1 MYAPNLAGQPTL
13 AIAQATMPECRSDV
27 QALFAEYLRWGNMM
41 LDQEYGIRLDVEAM
55 LKDDM
60 TAVGKFEP
68 PAGRLLLAE
77 LDAAVVGCIALRK
90 IGPDVGE
97 IKRMYVRP
105 EHRGNGIGRA
115 LLDAVLDHA
124 RQAGY
129 TCARLDS
136 ARFMREA
143 HALYRSAGF
152 REIGPYSGSEIPE
165 EYRHHWV
172 FMEKLLAVRSA

>member
-1 MYAPNLAGQPTL
+1 MSAPNLARQSALT
-13 AIAQATMPECRSDV
+13 IAQAAMPECRSGV
-27 QALFAEYLRWGNMM
+27 QALFSEYM
-41 LDQEYGIRLDVEAM
+41 LWANTMLGREYGIVLDVEAM
-55 LKDDM
+55 LRDDM

-68 PAGRLLLAE
+68 PSGRLLLAE
-77 LDAAVVGCIALRK
+77 LDGAVAGCIALRK
-90 IGPDVGE
+90 IGPHAGE

-105 EHRGNGIGRA
+105 EHRGKGIGRA

-124 RQAGY
+124 GLAGY
-129 TCARLDS
+129 TFIRLDS
-136 ARFMREA
+136 ARFMAEA